1 MYNIQSIIW
10 CECLN
15 FFPFIDMELQFGGC
29 DQVTSFMTL
38 SAACASA
45 GITTFLDNNLNQ
57 CATNHCGKYEGAIAM
72 ALLCWMVVSLSFY
85 HSFWFMTMRFIHL
98 TKSISFKLWIKWWK
112 WYRFFSF
119 NFYNQCFQVRMH
131 KPIVLFCVCMCL
143 YI

>member
-1 MYNIQSIIW
+1 MVWMLKCFSFYRHGTPIW
-10 CECLN
+10 WLY
-15 FFPFIDMELQFGGC
+15 
-29 DQVTSFMTL
+29 QVTSFMTL

-45 GITTFLDNNLNQ
+45 GITTFLDNNFNQ

-72 ALLCWMVVSLSFY
+72 AMLCWMVVSLSFY

-98 TKSISFKLWIKWWK
+98 TKSISFKLWIKWSK

-119 NFYNQCFQVRMH
+119 NFNFFNQCFQIRIY

-143 YI
+143 I

>member
-98 TKSISFKLWIKWWK
+98 TKSISF
-112 WYRFFSF
+112 
-119 NFYNQCFQVRMH
+119 
-131 KPIVLFCVCMCL
+131 
-143 YI
+143 